1 MQTNSLEKML
11 EKSRSDWAAGASR
24 RAFQGLDECIKTYP
38 QAWSP
43 VVQKVRWQLDSGRTE
58 AATQSLS
65 QARLLWA
72 PERILVELEQLV
84 VRGDGRAELR
94 ALERRV
100 ILNPDNVQLL
110 TELARRALAMEEDR
124 LFVRVMM
131 HAFRVPG
138 SWQSFQPTRA
148 LLPTLAPKRLAPI
161 CARFVRLLPKHP
173 FWRELHMLALAGQG
187 RARPAVAAFLQ
198 SRTINAQRQI
208 PAPIMRALASISEPH
223 ARRFIQLVL
232 SRLDEELPV
241 ELLLITEALAG
252 KLHAA
257 EAVNQLD
264 AAILDHELPAT
275 WNLQRYRIRHYKI
288 SGGETGSDT
297 DDFRARFRTMTRH
310 ADQGQW
316 REAVSAAPD
325 EDYTTLVRE
334 CARLPVRPEEAVA
347 PVSLSDELVLH
358 GTHRRAGIVL
368 VFGGLNGAFR
378 LPDSIMG
385 RFLQALD
392 LQVLHV
398 KDRQNLLHLNG
409 LRSVAND
416 LDGTLTGLR
425 ELIEAHSPGR
435 PVYTLGNSAA
445 GFPALVYGARL
456 GAVRSLSF
464 SPIAT
469 VDLRV
474 SNALKDFRGRAYF
487 ARVCERVN
495 VTDLEIGSV
504 LSRAEPGFEA
514 HVYAPQGPCEDQ
526 RHAAYLEPHE
536 AVKLHWLNG
545 FSEHDSLAHA
555 AARLG
560 MMRLLSSTFSHL
572 HSGAANDESQRVLS

>member
-1 MQTNSLEKML
+1 MQTISLEKTL
-11 EKSRSDWAAGASR
+11 ETCRSDWAAGYPR

-38 QAWSP
+38 QAWAP
-43 VVQKVRWQLDSGRTE
+43 VIQKARWQLDSGRIE
-58 AATQSLS
+58 AAARSLAR
-65 QARLLWA
+65 ARLLWA
-72 PERILVELEQLV
+72 PERILAELEQLV
-84 VRGDGRAELR
+84 VRGDGRAELH

-124 LFVRVMM
+124 LFVRAMARACQVS
-131 HAFRVPG
+131 G
-138 SWQSFQPTRA
+138 SAQPLQPLRA
-148 LLPTLAPKRLAPI
+148 TLASLAPKRLAPI
-161 CARFVRLLPKHP
+161 SARLVRLLPDHP
-173 FWRELHMLALAGQG
+173 DWAELHMLALAGQG
-187 RARPAVAAFLQ
+187 QAGQAVAAFLQ
-198 SRTINAQRQI
+198 ARTLDAWRQI
-208 PAPIMRALASISEPH
+208 PAPVIRALASISEPH
-223 ARRFIQLVL
+223 ARRFIQSVL
-232 SRLDEELPV
+232 KRLDEELPV
-241 ELLLITEALAG
+241 ELLLMAQALAG
-252 KLHAA
+252 ELKAGVAVKKLETAL
-257 EAVNQLD
+257 VGQ
-264 AAILDHELPAT
+264 ELPAT
-275 WNLQRYRIRHYKI
+275 WRLRRYKI

-310 ADQGQW
+310 ADRGQW

-425 ELIEAHSPGR
+425 ELIGAHSPGR

-464 SPIAT
+464 SPFAT

-495 VTDLEIGSV
+495 VADLEIGSV

-545 FSEHDSLAHA
+545 FSEHGSLAHA

-572 HSGAANDESQRVLS
+572 HPGAANDESQRVLS

>member
-1 MQTNSLEKML
+1 MQTISLEKTL
-11 EKSRSDWAAGASR
+11 ETCRSDWAAGYPR
-24 RAFQGLDECIKTYP
+24 RAFQGLEECIKTYP
-38 QAWSP
+38 QAWAP
-43 VVQKVRWQLDSGRTE
+43 VIQKARWQLDSGRTE
-58 AATQSLS
+58 AAARSLAR
-65 QARLLWA
+65 ARLLWA
-72 PERILVELEQLV
+72 PERILAELEQLV
-84 VRGDGRAELR
+84 VRGDGRAELH

-124 LFVRVMM
+124 LFVRAM
-131 HAFRVPG
+131 ARACRVSG
-138 SWQSFQPTRA
+138 SAQPLQPLRA
-148 LLPTLAPKRLAPI
+148 TLASLAPKRLAPI
-161 CARFVRLLPKHP
+161 SARLVRLLPDHP
-173 FWRELHMLALAGQG
+173 DWAELHMLGLAGQG
-187 RARPAVAAFLQ
+187 QAGQAVAAFIQ
-198 SRTINAQRQI
+198 ARTLDAWRQI
-208 PAPIMRALASISEPH
+208 PAPVMRALASISEPH
-223 ARRFIQLVL
+223 ARRFIQSVL
-232 SRLDEELPV
+232 KRLDEELPV
-241 ELLLITEALAG
+241 ELLLMAQALAG
-252 KLHAA
+252 ELKAGVAVKKLETAL
-257 EAVNQLD
+257 VGQ
-264 AAILDHELPAT
+264 ELPAT
-275 WNLQRYRIRHYKI
+275 WRLRRYKI

-316 REAVSAAPD
+316 RDAVSAAPD

-358 GTHRRAGIVL
+358 GAHRRAGIVL

-409 LRSVAND
+409 LRSVASD

-464 SPIAT
+464 SPFAT

-495 VTDLEIGSV
+495 VADLEIGSV

-514 HVYAPQGPCEDQ
+514 HVYAPQGPSEDQ
-526 RHAAYLEPHE
+526 RHAAYLEPHD

-545 FSEHDSLAHA
+545 FSEHGSLAHA

-572 HSGAANDESQRVLS
+572 HPDAANDESQRVLS